1 MSTTTFLTDLKTAE
15 AKPIAANRMLR
26 FRLPLILT
34 FQAVVACF
42 SLLGAFLLRFDFDI
56 PPDQLALFYVVLPL
70 ALFSREWQVI
80 FILGPT

>member
-15 AKPIAANRMLR
+15 AKPVAGNRMLR

-42 SLLGAFLLRFDFDI
+42 S
-56 PPDQLALFYVVLPL
+56 
-70 ALFSREWQVI
+70 S
-80 FILGPT
+80 